1 MVATPDARIAT
12 FLVKIASRCNLAC
25 DYCYMYEHADQSW
38 RGQPKLMSEG
48 HRRLLARRIA
58 DYCEANRLERIL
70 IIFHGGEPL
79 LAGVGRIVETL
90 AWVRSSVP
98 PGTRVDASV
107 QTNGVLLTDEALE
120 LFEREHVS
128 VSVSIDGPQVTHDR
142 HRLNHRGQST
152 FRETLASVERLKR
165 HPTTYAGLIAVIDPS
180 TDPNDLFEFFSG
192 LAPPRLDFLLP
203 DANHLAPPPGRDGE
217 VDIYA
222 QWLTCAFDLWFDR
235 YPELRVRTFEALL
248 DAIAGLPAETD
259 AFGLGDVSLLTIETD
274 GTYHDLDVLKVTA
287 PGGTAT
293 GLGLED
299 ATIAEA
305 ASSPR
310 IEAHRRRLRRE
321 GLSAECRACLVVDIC
336 GGGSVPHRYAA
347 DGFDHPTV
355 YCREMKSLIQHARRR
370 VGEALG
376 NAVEDP
382 AGRDEPLRVAD
393 AELARFDHPIEGRP
407 FLDEL
412 RRDWKERSLI
422 NLTKALDSVVGR
434 QSELAGRV
442 AELRGL
448 GAETIGEL
456 AVQPSVVLWA
466 SVTEQSARGL
476 IPRALDGR
484 AIPDDPGY
492 IETLLSW
499 GVAGPPLT
507 PRVHRNDPWLRH
519 PFGDRI
525 NFETPESAGLVMPLF
540 DRAWDIIGRWN
551 PGLLDEMKLLSP
563 EVQFIRDPSAHPD
576 KAVSFSDNSVPGC
589 LYVSVRR
596 GGGWI
601 GPYDLADSLIHE
613 HRHQKLYVLQ
623 AYVPLL
629 VADVPLVPSPWR
641 EELRP
646 PSGLLHAVFV
656 FVGLLDFWRHVAEQ
670 GEPEVQE
677 YARGEVGVIKG
688 RLKDAFP
695 TLFETALTST
705 GRRLVNALSAR
716 VQALRIE
723 PMKS

>member
-1 MVATPDARIAT
+1 MAATPGARVAT

-38 RGQPKLMSEG
+38 RAQPKLMSEG
-48 HRRLLARRIA
+48 HRRLLAGRIA
-58 DYCEANRLERIL
+58 EYCEANRLGRIL
-70 IIFHGGEPL
+70 VIFHGGEPL
-79 LAGVGRIVETL
+79 LAGAGRIVETL
-90 AWVRSSVP
+90 GWVRSAVP

-120 LFEREHVS
+120 LFGREHVS
-128 VSVSIDGPQVTHDR
+128 VSVSIDGPQAAHDR
-142 HRLNHRGQST
+142 HRLNHRGRST
-152 FRETLASVERLKR
+152 FGETLAAIERLGR
-165 HPTTYAGLIAVIDPS
+165 HPDIYAGLIAVVDPG
-180 TDPNDLFEFFSG
+180 TAPEELFGFFSG

-203 DANHLAPPPGRDGE
+203 DANHLAPPPRRGGDA
-217 VDIYA
+217 DLYA
-222 QWLTCAFDLWFDR
+222 RWLIRAFDLWFDR

-299 ATIAEA
+299 ATIAGA

-310 IEAHRRRLRRE
+310 IEAHRRLLRRE
-321 GLSAECRACLVVDIC
+321 GLSAECRACLVVDVC

-355 YCREMKSLIQHARRR
+355 YCREMKALIAHARRR

-376 NAVEDP
+376 KAVEDP
-382 AGRDEPLRVAD
+382 AGRGDPPRVSDAD
-393 AELARFDHPIEGRP
+393 LARFDRPADGRP
-407 FLDEL
+407 FIEEL
-412 RRDWKERSLI
+412 RRDWKERALAG
-422 NLTKALDSVVGR
+422 LARALDSVAAR
-434 QSELAGRV
+434 RPELAGCV

-448 GAETIGEL
+448 GAGTLGEL
-456 AVQPSVVLWA
+456 AVLPSVVLWT
-466 SVTEQSARGL
+466 SVAEQSARGL
-476 IPRALDGR
+476 VPRAIDGR
-484 AIPDDPGY
+484 PIPDDPGY
-492 IETLLSW
+492 AEILRSW
-499 GVAGPPLT
+499 GGAGPPMP
-507 PRVHRNDPWLRH
+507 PRVHRDDPWLRH

-525 NFETPESAGLVMPLF
+525 HFESPEVAGRAMPLVA
-540 DRAWDIIGRWN
+540 RSLDIVGRWD

-563 EVQFIRDPSAHPD
+563 EIQLIRDPSAHPD

-596 GGGWI
+596 GDGWI

-613 HRHQKLYVLQ
+613 HRHQKLYLLQ
-623 AYVPLL
+623 AYAPLL
-629 VADVPLVPSPWR
+629 AADVPLVRSPWR

-656 FVGLLDFWRHVAEQ
+656 FVGLLDFWRHVADQ
-670 GEPEVQE
+670 GEPEVRD
-677 YARGEVGVIKG
+677 YARGEVSVIEG
-688 RLKDAFP
+688 RLRDAFP
-695 TLFETALTST
+695 TLLGTALTST

-716 VQALRIE
+716 AGAPHVRAT
-723 PMKS
+723 KA